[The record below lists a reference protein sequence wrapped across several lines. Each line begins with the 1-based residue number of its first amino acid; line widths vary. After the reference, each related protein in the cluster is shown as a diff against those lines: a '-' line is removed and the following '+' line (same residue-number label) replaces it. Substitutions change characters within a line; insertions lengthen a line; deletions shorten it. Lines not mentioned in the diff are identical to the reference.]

1 MSLIV
6 LVSSLLTLNY
16 FTPFLNFSIV
26 DFKQANVC
34 WENYQTFYW
43 FDICFNV
50 STGRRQDLIRSN
62 VGNSNSFLILYTFFE
77 TQNRAFF
84 ILENHTIKDLYE
96 EAFYKIF
103 MIFMKYNT
111 RIYYAKSTMREK
123 KRWNRILFYKK

>member
-96 EAFYKIF
+96 VLYKIF
-103 MIFMKYNT
+103 MISMKYNT
-111 RIYYAKSTMREK
+111 IISYYAKSSMREK
-123 KRWNRILFYKK
+123 KGRDRILFYKT